1 MKALILA
8 AGFGKRMRPITFNTH
23 KTLIKISNHRVIDRI
38 IESLI
43 KNKISD
49 IIVVTGYKHEELVNH
64 INNNFSNLN
73 LTFIYNEKY
82 ETTNNI
88 YSLSLAFEKHNI
100 DDDLI
105 LIESDLIFKPE
116 IINILL
122 NSKFKNL
129 ALVSPYKIGLD
140 GTVVQIKDKKIISIY
155 PPHLQTTEFNLF
167 DKYKTLNIY
176 KFSKDFCINQFK
188 NLLLYYTKSIDR
200 NSYYELVLGII
211 IYLQKETIYS
221 EIVPNSLWTEID
233 DPNDLMV
240 ARYLFDKK
248 SRKTFLENTFGGY
261 WNFDILDFCFIR
273 NMYFPTDSMLSEIKN
288 NLAPVLQNYGSNNNI
303 LNKKLSYVLEVDESN
318 LVLLNGLSQIYPILK
333 SFLNN
338 KRILIPNPTFGEY
351 LKLSKQ
357 IDTYCDDGKNTYE
370 NLKKKIF
377 DNENIFIVN
386 PNNPTGTTLETENI
400 YKLAKNNLKK
410 FFIVDESFI
419 DFSNQKSII
428 QYLEKDPLENLI
440 VLTSLS
446 KSYGLPGIRLGYI
459 YSSNINLLNNFKID
473 LPIWNSNSIAEFY
486 LEIILKYKNEL
497 ENSFVKTKDD
507 RAQLIKCISEIDF
520 VNEVWQSGGNF
531 ILIRLQYK
539 KSDNCSIIDY
549 LINNHN
555 IFVKEVTDKF
565 IKDEYIYLR
574 IAVRNPRENSLLLNA
589 LANYKI

>member
-23 KTLIKISNHRVIDRI
+23 KTLIKICDHTVIDRI

-43 KNKISD
+43 KNKILD
-49 IIVVTGYKHEELVNH
+49 IILVTGYRQEELVNH
-64 INNNFSNLN
+64 LKKNYSNLN
-73 LTFIYNEKY
+73 LSFIHNKKY

-88 YSLSLAFEKHNI
+88 YSLSLAFEKLNI

-116 IINILL
+116 VISILL

-155 PPHLQTTEFNLF
+155 PPHLQTSEFNHF

-188 NLLLYYTKSIDR
+188 NILLFYAKSIDK

-221 EIVPNSLWTEID
+221 EIVPNSMWTEID

-240 ARYLFDKK
+240 ARYLFDQE

-303 LNKKLSYVLEVDESN
+303 LNKKLSYVLQVDESN
-318 LVLLNGLSQIYPILK
+318 LILLNGLSQIYPILK
-333 SFLNN
+333 IFLNN
-338 KRILIPNPTFGEY
+338 KKILIPNPTFGEY
-351 LKLSKQ
+351 LKLSTQ
-357 IDTYCDDGKNTYE
+357 IDCYFDDGKNTYV
-370 NLKKKIF
+370 NLKQKIF
-377 DNENIFIVN
+377 DNEYIFIVN
-386 PNNPTGTTLETENI
+386 PNNPTGTTLNTENI
-400 YKLAKNNLKK
+400 YQMAKNNFNKL
-410 FFIVDESFI
+410 FIVDESFI

-428 QYLEKDPLENLI
+428 HYIEKEPLNNLI

-459 YSSNINLLNNFKID
+459 YSSNKDLLNKLKSD

-497 ENSFVKTKDD
+497 EKSFLKTKDD
-507 RAQLIKCISEIDF
+507 RDKLIEDISEINF
-520 VNEVWQSGGNF
+520 VKEVWQSGGNF
-531 ILIRLQYK
+531 ILIKLRYK
-539 KSDNCSIIDY
+539 KSENCSIVDY
-549 LINNHN
+549 LIKNHN
-555 IFVKEVTDKF
+555 IFVKEVSDKF
-565 IKDEYIYLR
+565 VQDEYIYLR
-574 IAVRNPRENSLLLNA
+574 VAVRNTKENSILLNS
-589 LANYKI
+589 LASYKI